1 MSDSEQHA
9 QANAKQVQVLREA
22 LVTLPMT
29 QPPRPRSPFGPRFW
43 ITLFLVL
50 LVVAVLAFVAWP
62 AVQSIVQTIEGF

>member
-1 MSDSEQHA
+1 
-9 QANAKQVQVLREA
+9 
-22 LVTLPMT
+22 MT